1 MGKKVLVCLAVVFFL
16 ASSARFAVSAQ
27 AELGLSPSSI
37 FFGNVTLSTR
47 SAAQTFVVTNESSY
61 SREILSVTSSLPQFV
76 VTGPALPLTLAAHGT
91 ASFQVVFLPTVV
103 ESYSGNVVIS
113 MKTHRGETYKVSL
126 PVNGTGKTST
136 PTATYLLSG
145 STGSLTFANALVGTS
160 SSQSVSLTNSG
171 TGSVTISQATVSGS
185 GFTMSGFS
193 GSETLA
199 PGNSTTLTVG
209 FAPTAVGTVTG
220 SLSVVSNASNSPA
233 TIALSG
239 TAVQPQMSVT
249 PSSVSF
255 SGVSVGAT
263 NTQSVTIKNTGTA
276 TLTVSQATLAGT
288 TFTLSGM
295 ATPLS
300 LAPGASS
307 AFTVDFKPASASS
320 FYANLS
326 LMNNSPTSPMVVA
339 LAGTSVASVLQL
351 SASPTSVTFGSTT
364 ESTSST
370 QTVTLTNT
378 GNAGVTVSAIA
389 VTGSGFSSSGVSL
402 PLTLAANQSASFN
415 VVFDP
420 ASAGTLSGTATVT
433 SNASNSPL
441 VISLS
446 GTGAASASHSVALN
460 WTPGS
465 SAAVSF
471 NLYRGSTSGG
481 PYTKMNAS
489 PLSTTAYTDTGVSAG
504 QTYYYV
510 ATDLNSAGAES
521 AYSNQVTA
529 AIP

>member
-1 MGKKVLVCLAVVFFL
+1 MSKKVLVCLAVVFFL
-16 ASSARFAVSAQ
+16 AGSARFAVPAQ
-27 AELGLSPSSI
+27 VELGVSPSSL
-37 FFGNVTLSTR
+37 FFGNVTLDTG
-47 SAAQTFVVTNESSY
+47 SAGQTFVVTNESSH
-61 SREILSVTSSLPQFV
+61 SREILSVTSTLPQFV
-76 VTGPALPLTLAAHGT
+76 VTGPALPLTLAGHGT

-103 ESYSGNVVIS
+103 ETYSGDIVVS
-113 MKTHRGETYKVSL
+113 MKSSRGETYKISV
-126 PVNGTGKTST
+126 PVNGTGKAST
-136 PTATYLLSG
+136 PSLTYVLSG

-171 TGSVTISQATVSGS
+171 TGSVTISQATVSGT

-193 GSETLA
+193 GAETLA
-199 PGNSTTLTVG
+199 PGTSTTIAVAFG
-209 FAPTAVGTVTG
+209 PTAAGTMTG
-220 SLSVVSNASNSPA
+220 ALSVLSNASNSPT

-239 TAVQPQMSVT
+239 TGVQPQMSVT

-276 TLTVSQATLAGT
+276 ALTVSQATLAGS
-288 TFTLSGM
+288 TFTLSGL

-307 AFTVDFKPASASS
+307 AFTVDFTPASAST

-326 LMNNSPTSPMVVA
+326 LMNNSPSSPMVVA

-378 GNAGVTVSAIA
+378 GNSSVTVSNIAIS
-389 VTGSGFSSSGVSL
+389 GSGFSSSGITL
-402 PLTLAANQSASFN
+402 PLTLAANQSAAFN

-441 VISLS
+441 VITLS
-446 GTGAASASHSVALN
+446 GTGAAPASHSVALN

-465 SAAVSF
+465 SAAIAF

-481 PYTKMNAS
+481 PYTKMNSS
-489 PLSTTAYTDTGVSAG
+489 PLSNTAYTDAGVGAG

-510 ATDLNSAGAES
+510 ATDLNSAGEES

>member
-16 ASSARFAVSAQ
+16 AGSARFAVPAQ
-27 AELGLSPSSI
+27 VELAASPSSI
-37 FFGNVTLSTR
+37 FFGNVTLDTR
-47 SAAQTFVVTNESSY
+47 SAGQTFVITNESSH

-76 VTGPALPLTLAAHGT
+76 VTGPALPLTLAAQGT
-91 ASFQVVFLPTVV
+91 VSFQVVFLPTVV
-103 ESYSGNVVIS
+103 ESYSGDIVIS
-113 MKTHRGETYKVSL
+113 VKTYRGEIYKLSV

-145 STGSLTFANALVGTS
+145 SAGSLTFANSLVGTS
-160 SSQSVSLTNSG
+160 TSQSVSLTNSG
-171 TGSVTISQATVSGS
+171 TGSVTISQATVSGT

-193 GSETLA
+193 GAETLA
-199 PGNSTTLTVG
+199 PGKSTTLTVS

-220 SLSVVSNASNSPA
+220 GLQVVSNASNSPA
-233 TIALSG
+233 KIALSG
-239 TAVQPQMSVT
+239 TGVQPQMSVT

-263 NTQSVTIKNTGTA
+263 NTQSVTLKNTGTA

-288 TFTLSGM
+288 TFTLSGL

-307 AFTVDFKPASASS
+307 AFTVDFTPASASS

-326 LMNNSPTSPMVVA
+326 LVNNSPTSPVVLA

-370 QTVTLTNT
+370 QPVTLTNT
-378 GNAGVTVSAIA
+378 GNASVTVSNIA
-389 VTGSGFSSSGVSL
+389 VSGSGFSSSGISL
-402 PLTLAANQSASFN
+402 PLTLAAKQSAAFN
-415 VVFDP
+415 VIFDP
-420 ASAGTLSGTATVT
+420 ASAGTLSGTATVA

-441 VISLS
+441 VITLS
-446 GTGAASASHSVALN
+446 GTGAASATHSVALN

-465 SAAVSF
+465 SAAVAF

-481 PYTKMNAS
+481 PYTKMNS
-489 PLSTTAYTDTGVSAG
+489 SSLSTTSYTDTSVSAG

-510 ATDLNSAGAES
+510 ATDLNTAGEES